1 MNNKALTLIELLA
14 VIAILGLMSVII
26 SPNVYKSIDNNKKM
40 QYIID
45 AKEMIKKAKHR
56 FRLKKYEDLF
66 IKNNNCYEI
75 SMKDLGY
82 ENKKTKDNTYYDTVN
97 SKVKICYEDESYT
110 YYVKTISKRGVY
122 NNGYVMESELSIK
135 NINEINY

>member
-1 MNNKALTLIELLA
+1 
-14 VIAILGLMSVII
+14 
-26 SPNVYKSIDNNKKM
+26 
-40 QYIID
+40 
-45 AKEMIKKAKHR
+45 MIKKAKHR